1 MKSFLNKATMSL
13 AVAAAIGTMSST
25 ASAQV
30 LEEVVVTATKRAESL
45 QDVSISMLAVDGESI
60 REAAITKME
69 DLTNSLPAVTVV
81 PNPIGNFIFIRGIG
95 SSTNQGIEQS
105 VSMFHDGIYMGR
117 HQLSRA
123 PFMDLERVEVL
134 RGPQSILFGKNT
146 IGGAMSII
154 TAKPTEEF
162 EGLVSYMMGDY
173 GEKEANLVLSGP
185 ITDSLR
191 GRLAYRGYQTDGYM
205 FNELGRNEDGS
216 LGRDETQ
223 RDDQSVRL
231 SLAWDV
237 TEDTTLT
244 LKHEDSS
251 FEDLGR
257 TQQIGIINPLTPTA
271 VGLTQLAGGIIQ
283 AAGGNP
289 AEITDDRRAVTN
301 DGGVLLQK
309 VAPALATD
317 RDGSLLKGFPNLDE
331 LSNNN
336 MAVTTLTLDTSI
348 GDNTFTAI
356 YGRASYDYLDI
367 CDCDFA
373 AIPLLQIEAAED
385 YTQDSLELR
394 LTSPGGEKVDWLVGA
409 YFHDSDLMY
418 ESGESF
424 GAAIATPPT
433 LIGATGG
440 QLLPNITRDYFLDQ
454 QQEQS
459 SVFGSATWNVSDV
472 TRATL
477 GLRFTQED
485 KTASRKLVKRFT
497 DGWDATRLN
506 VNPLTGAPMG
516 ELVFGSSA
524 ADYDTVSQYFVPAIL
539 AGVTAVPA
547 IPMEAFL
554 DGGLWTGLLNTYEH
568 NFTDATDGGAARTAA
583 SINGNNFTDSTAPTG
598 SFSRSESFLDW
609 SINLEHDISEDTMI
623 FVTASTGVKGGGF
636 DARYLNAP
644 GANFEYD
651 EESAKNFELGVKS
664 TLLDG
669 RMTLNATLF
678 RTDVDDLQVSI
689 FDGKTAFLV
698 DNAGAMRAEGL
709 EFDLKFAATENLT
722 ITAAGAYLDNRYT
735 KFDNSPCWVSQTVD
749 GSCNAAV
756 GQSAA
761 GQPNIFSPEKS
772 ANLRFDHVMDVSGF
786 ELRSTLD
793 AFVSD
798 GHFAAADLDPVYAYQ
813 DAYTRINARIA
824 LSDPDAGWELAVVGK
839 NLTDEYVSTNNND
852 QPLVP
857 GNGFTSLQPLKS
869 VAIQGTYKF

>member
-1 MKSFLNKATMSL
+1 MKSIMTKAKLSL
-13 AVAAAIGTMSST
+13 AVAAAVGAMSSA

-45 QDVSISMLAVDGESI
+45 QDVPISMLAVDGESI

-146 IGGAMSII
+146 IGGAMSVIS
-154 TAKPTEEF
+154 AKPSDEF
-162 EGLVSYMMGDY
+162 EGLVSYLAGDY
-173 GEKEANLVLSGP
+173 GEQEYNVVLSGP
-185 ITDSLR
+185 ISDTFR
-191 GRLAYRGYQTDGYM
+191 ARLAARGYQTDGYM
-205 FNELGRNEDGS
+205 FNELGRNDDGS

-223 RDDQSVRL
+223 RDDQSIRL
-231 SLAWDV
+231 TLQWGV
-237 TEDTTLT
+237 TENTTLT

-271 VGLTQLAGGIIQ
+271 VGLTQLAGGIIM

-289 AEITDDRRAVTN
+289 AEVVDDRRAVAN
-301 DGGVLLQK
+301 DGGVLLQR

-317 RDGSLLKGFPNLDE
+317 RDGSLLAGFPNLDE

-336 MAVTTLTLDTSI
+336 MAITTFTVDTSI

-356 YGRASYDYLDI
+356 YGRAEYDYLDI

-385 YTQDSLELR
+385 YTQNSLELR
-394 LTSPGGEKVDWLVGA
+394 LTSPGGETIDWLVGA
-409 YFHDSDLMY
+409 YFHDSDLY
-418 ESGESF
+418 YTSGESF
-424 GAAIATPPT
+424 GSAIATPPT

-440 QLLPNITRDYFLDQ
+440 QLLPNITRNYFLDQ
-454 QQEQS
+454 QQEQM
-459 SVFGSATWNVSDV
+459 SVFGSATFNVDDANRV
-472 TRATL
+472 TFGMRYTS
-477 GLRFTQED
+477 ED
-485 KTASRKLVKRFT
+485 KTAARKLDKRFT

-516 ELVFGSSA
+516 ELIFGNTA
-524 ADYDTVSQYFVPAIL
+524 ADYDTVANYFVPAIL

-554 DGGLWTGLLNTYEH
+554 NGGLWEGLLNTYEH
-568 NFTDATDGGAARTAA
+568 DFTGANAY
-583 SINGNNFTDSTAPTG
+583 N
-598 SFSRSESFLDW
+598 RSESFLDW
-609 SINLEHDISEDTMI
+609 SINYEHDLSEDTMM
-623 FVTASTGVKGGGF
+623 FFTASTGVKGGGF

-651 EESAKNFELGVKS
+651 EETAKNFELGIKS

-669 RMTLNATLF
+669 GMTLNATLF
-678 RTDVDDLQVSI
+678 RTEVDDLQVSI

-698 DNAGAMRAEGL
+698 DNAGAMRAQGL
-709 EFDLKFAATENLT
+709 EFDLKWAATDNLT
-722 ITAAGAYLDNRYT
+722 VTAAGAYLDNKYT
-735 KFDNSPCWVSQTVD
+735 KFDNSPCWVSQTVA
-749 GSCNAAV
+749 GTCNAAV

-761 GQPNIFSPEKS
+761 GQPNIFSPKQS
-772 ANLRFDHVMDVSGF
+772 ANLRFDHVMPIGDY

-793 AFVSD
+793 AFFSG
-798 GHFAAADLDPVYAYQ
+798 GHFTAADVDPVIAYQ
-813 DAYTRINARIA
+813 QSYQRYNARIA
-824 LSDPDAGWELAVVGK
+824 LTDPNAGWELAVVGK
-839 NLTDEYVSTNNND
+839 NLTDEKVSTNNND

-869 VAIQGTYKF
+869 VAVQATYKF

>member
-1 MKSFLNKATMSL
+1 MSLLKSKAKLTL
-13 AVAAAIGTMSST
+13 AVAAAVSAMSASV
-25 ASAQV
+25 SAQQ

-45 QDVSISMLAVDGESI
+45 QDVPISMLAVDGESI

-146 IGGAMSII
+146 IGGAMSVIS
-154 TAKPTEEF
+154 AKPSDEF
-162 EGLVSYMMGDY
+162 EGLVSYLAGDY
-173 GEKEANLVLSGP
+173 GEQEYNVVLSGP
-185 ITDSLR
+185 ISDTFR
-191 GRLAYRGYQTDGYM
+191 ARLAARGYQTDGYM
-205 FNELGRNEDGS
+205 FNELGRNDDGS

-223 RDDQSVRL
+223 RDDQSIRL
-231 SLAWDV
+231 TLQWDV
-237 TEDTTLT
+237 TENTTLT

-257 TQQIGIINPLTPTA
+257 TQQLGIINPLTPTA
-271 VGLTQLAGGIIQ
+271 VGLTQLASGIIM

-289 AEITDDRRAVTN
+289 AEVVDDRRAVAN
-301 DGGVLLQK
+301 DGGVLLQR

-317 RDGSLLKGFPNLDE
+317 RDGSLLAGFPNLDE

-336 MAVTTLTLDTSI
+336 MAITTFTVDTSI

-356 YGRASYDYLDI
+356 YGRAEYDYLDI

-385 YTQDSLELR
+385 YTQNSLELR
-394 LTSPGGEKVDWLVGA
+394 LTSPGGETIDWLVGA
-409 YFHDSDLMY
+409 YFHDSDLY
-418 ESGESF
+418 YTSGESF

-440 QLLPNITRDYFLDQ
+440 QLLPNITRNYFLDQ
-454 QQEQS
+454 QQEQM
-459 SVFGSATWNVSDV
+459 SVFGSATFNVDDANRV
-472 TRATL
+472 TFGMRYTS
-477 GLRFTQED
+477 ED
-485 KTASRKLVKRFT
+485 KTAARKLDKRFT

-516 ELVFGSSA
+516 ELIFGNTA
-524 ADYDTVSQYFVPAIL
+524 ADYDTVANYFVPAIL

-554 DGGLWTGLLNTYEH
+554 NGGLWEGLLNTYEH
-568 NFTDATDGGAARTAA
+568 DFTGANAY
-583 SINGNNFTDSTAPTG
+583 N
-598 SFSRSESFLDW
+598 RSESFLDW
-609 SINLEHDISEDTMI
+609 SINYEHDLSEDTMM
-623 FVTASTGVKGGGF
+623 FFTASTGVKGGGF

-651 EESAKNFELGVKS
+651 EETAKNFELGIKS

-669 RMTLNATLF
+669 GMTLNATLF
-678 RTDVDDLQVSI
+678 RTEVDDLQVSI

-698 DNAGAMRAEGL
+698 DNAGAMRAQGL
-709 EFDLKFAATENLT
+709 EFDLKWAATDNLT
-722 ITAAGAYLDNRYT
+722 VTAAGAYLDNKYT
-735 KFDNSPCWVSQTVD
+735 KFDNSPCWVSQTVA
-749 GSCNAAV
+749 GTCNAAV

-761 GQPNIFSPEKS
+761 GQPNIFSPKQS
-772 ANLRFDHVMDVSGF
+772 ANLRFDHVMPIGDY

-793 AFVSD
+793 AFFSG
-798 GHFAAADLDPVYAYQ
+798 GHFTAADLDPVYAYQ
-813 DAYTRINARIA
+813 QSYQRYNARIA
-824 LSDPDAGWELAVVGK
+824 LTDPNAGWELAVVGK
-839 NLTDEYVSTNNND
+839 NLTDEKVSTNNND

-869 VAIQGTYKF
+869 VAVQATYKF